1 MLLRSRCILRHCL
14 EGDTHTHI
22 YIHTYT
28 HTGWFLCIQHN
39 EKRHLSYSSHSSLLF
54 HLSLSLSLSLGEP
67 LRPRTRNNKKEQRK
81 AAETA
86 IINPFEK
93 FAIVAKL
100 VTGNSFVVMKEFR
113 GICGVGKVTE
123 ETLFLLPSLYLSLS
137 REERIW
143 LFTYNYSQYR
153 G

>member
-1 MLLRSRCILRHCL
+1 MLLRSRCILCHCL
-14 EGDTHTHI
+14 EEDTYTHIYTHTHI
-22 YIHTYT
+22 YIHTQADSYVYST
-28 HTGWFLCIQHN
+28 MRSATYPIPPIL
-39 EKRHLSYSSHSSLLF
+39 RSYST
-54 HLSLSLSLSLGEP
+54 SLSLSFSLGEP

-137 REERIW
+137 REERI
-143 LFTYNYSQYR
+143 
-153 G
+153 